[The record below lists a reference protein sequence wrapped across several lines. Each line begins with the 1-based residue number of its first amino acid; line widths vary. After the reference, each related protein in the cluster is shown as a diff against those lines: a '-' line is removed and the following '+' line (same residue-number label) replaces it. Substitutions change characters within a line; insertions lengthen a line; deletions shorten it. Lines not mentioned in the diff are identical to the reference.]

1 MDLDLIWQDY
11 GLDRLEEG
19 IARLFPER
27 SLNLEQLQR
36 KYVRFYGTA

>member
-19 IARLFPER
+19 IARLFPEK
-27 SLNLEQLQR
+27 SLDR
-36 KYVRFYGTA
+36 KSVV

>member
-19 IARLFPER
+19 IARLFPEK
-27 SLNLEQLQR
+27 SLNLEQLLSQIM
-36 KYVRFYGTA
+36 